1 MDISSTTTLMR
12 VNSFHAEEIYHR
24 NDILPQVK
32 VKHYHFKCLI
42 CYERI
47 LDKNEFGLCFDC
59 KLYKRTK
66 HYN

>member
-12 VNSFHAEEIYHR
+12 VNSFRAEEIYR
-24 NDILPQVK
+24 DDILPQVK

-42 CYERI
+42 CNERI
-47 LDKNEFGLCFDC
+47 LDKNEFGLCFYC
-59 KLYKRTK
+59 KLAKRTK